1 MIYLNKPL
9 LHAVSNNNTCALCKK
24 LLVLQKVQ
32 FQDKFRFNIAC
43 ITRIKTYNNIHIFY
57 QNSLHFCKQNE
68 YLVRIGEIVYCLDV
82 MKPICTS
89 GNKNKCQSNCRRK
102 GYKFRCLL
110 RPRRRSKTNQ
120 PYMYQ
125 IECYDQ
131 IFIQNFKY
139 KGNM

>member
-82 MKPICTS
+82 MKLFAQVGTKTNVNQTVLQRDIS
-89 GNKNKCQSNCRRK
+89 L
-102 GYKFRCLL
+102 RCLL
-110 RPRRRSKTNQ
+110 RPRRRSGTNQ
-120 PYMYQ
+120 PCMYQ
-125 IECYDQ
+125 IECYDK